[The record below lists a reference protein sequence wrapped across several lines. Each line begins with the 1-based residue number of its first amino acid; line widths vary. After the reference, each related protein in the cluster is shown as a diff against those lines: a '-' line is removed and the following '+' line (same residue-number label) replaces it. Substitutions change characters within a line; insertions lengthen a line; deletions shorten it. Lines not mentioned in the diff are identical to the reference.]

1 MTRMLILSAMLVVS
15 SHGQSDGTRNQN
27 GIFQALKQTEG
38 GYNLGNWDGSE
49 ILSQKGDVLTTVSIK
64 NGKLDFSRSAGQTR
78 NDLLKSLY
86 KAGLR
91 RIQISMEQFLVVGPE
106 GHIGPTR
113 PQNELFQTLR
123 EADDGFNLNTFENSS
138 ILDSTGKVLAT
149 LTSRDRKVTL
159 SLAQGQSLESL
170 YERGLR
176 SFFTKAGHVVKLVR
190 DDEGKVVLKEE
201 DPPRQ

>member
-1 MTRMLILSAMLVVS
+1 MLILAAMLIVS
-15 SHGQSDGTRNQN
+15 SLGQSARTTNQN

-38 GYNLGNWDGSE
+38 TFNLGNWDGSQ

-64 NGKLDFSRSAGQTR
+64 NGRLDFSRSAGQTR

-91 RIQISMEQFLVVGPE
+91 RVQISVEHFLVVGPE
-106 GHIGPTR
+106 GHIGPTT
-113 PQNELFQTLR
+113 PQNGLFQTLR
-123 EADDGFNLNTFENSS
+123 DADDGFNLNTFEDSS
-138 ILDSTGKVLAT
+138 ILDSNGKVLVS

-159 SLAQGQSLESL
+159 PLGPGQSLETL

-176 SFFTKAGHVVKLVR
+176 SFFTKAGHAVKLVR
-190 DDEGKVVLKEE
+190 GDQGKVVLKEE
-201 DPPRQ
+201 DSPRQ